1 MRQLSRYTSFSRST
15 SSRNY
20 TCYTSVLKYLLLW
33 IFLCRPIYSFLV
45 PQQTIV
51 RRLDQQQRYTLAQ
64 HQQHQPRPYNKIL
77 QLRAKRQNNKKGSD
91 KNKENPSND
100 ESKGFLKNLMFWSG
114 KEEDTEDEK
123 TAKKLD
129 DDKDKDQGWFRFF
142 NRGDDD
148 STAVVN
154 DEQEKSSGGFIKGV
168 KDRFISNDDSQKN
181 ADDDKDPKAKRTFQ
195 RRSGPTQKEQPQKRR
210 TLRIPRSSST
220 GGGGKKDKRL
230 KESSEPSDEDSSKWS
245 SFLKRKKEDDND
257 REQDRLK
264 QEDKEDSESILGRL
278 QQRFFGNNTV
288 PDKRAEEER
297 KKNSSNTGSVAQK
310 YFYSLVDNTL
320 PSIRKS
326 EEQWIPVCPKT
337 RISPGEIVPVEAAGL
352 ELILVASKDGNNIY
366 CMVNSCPH
374 LGTPLE
380 IGILERRPIE
390 SRENND
396 KADAGSTSADSTP
409 IQESDV
415 AAMLAS
421 DGCEDCIVCPLHR
434 TAFSLSS
441 GEVRGEWCPYPPV
454 LGKMM
459 STVKQASAAAVF
471 DVRTRG
477 KNIEVRINTPLKDTK
492 APDKKGQE
500 KRRDDKDDAS
510 GGKRQS

>member
-1 MRQLSRYTSFSRST
+1 
-15 SSRNY
+15 
-20 TCYTSVLKYLLLW
+20 
-33 IFLCRPIYSFLV
+33 LV
-45 PQQTIV
+45 PQQTNIV
-51 RRLDQQQRYTLAQ
+51 WQFGQQQGYTLAQ
-64 HQQHQPRPYNKIL
+64 HQRQRQHHHQPRPYNNKIL
-77 QLRAKRQNNKKGSD
+77 LLHAKQQSNKKGSN
-91 KNKENPSND
+91 KNKEDPSND
-100 ESKGFLKNLMFWSG
+100 ESKGFLKTLMFWSS
-114 KEEDTEDEK
+114 KEEDDTEDEK
-123 TAKKLD
+123 AAKKLD
-129 DDKDKDQGWFRFF
+129 EDDKDKDQGWFRFF
-142 NRGDDD
+142 NRGDDN
-148 STAVVN
+148 STAVVQ
-154 DEQEKSSGGFIKGV
+154 DEQEKSSGGFIKGI
-168 KDRFISNDDSQKN
+168 KDRFSSNDDSQKN
-181 ADDDKDPKAKRTFQ
+181 ADDNKESKTKRTFQ
-195 RRSGPTQKEQPQKRR
+195 RRSDPTKKEQPQKRR
-210 TLRIPRSSST
+210 TLRIPRGSST
-220 GGGGKKDKRL
+220 GAGAKKDKQL
-230 KESSEPSDEDSSKWS
+230 KQVSEPADEDSSKWS
-245 SFLKRKKEDDND
+245 SFMKRKKEDGTD

-264 QEDKEDSESILGRL
+264 KEDKEDSESILGRF
-278 QQRFFGNNTV
+278 QQRFFGNNTA
-288 PDKRAEEER
+288 PDKLTEEER
-297 KKNSSNTGSVAQK
+297 LKDSSNTRSVAQK
-310 YFYSLVDNTL
+310 YFSSFVDNTL

-380 IGILERRPIE
+380 TGILERRPIE
-390 SRENND
+390 SRESTDKND
-396 KADAGSTSADSTP
+396 ASSSGGDSEQPATP

-459 STVKQASAAAVF
+459 STVKQSSAAAVF

-477 KNIEVRINTPLKDTK
+477 KNIEVRINTPLKDAK

-500 KRRDDKDDAS
+500 KGRDNKDDTS
-510 GGKRQS
+510 GGKTTKLVI